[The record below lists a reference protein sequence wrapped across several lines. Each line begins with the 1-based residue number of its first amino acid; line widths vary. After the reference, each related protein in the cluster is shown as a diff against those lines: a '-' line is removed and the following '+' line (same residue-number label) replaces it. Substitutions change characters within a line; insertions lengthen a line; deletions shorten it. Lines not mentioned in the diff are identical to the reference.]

1 MSFLILMVVVL
12 LIKKI
17 NFIKYIQFLTEISV
31 MVNHLITQRFSL
43 HVSPLKTTPANFLHV
58 PEPKHIVNRRFSNV
72 TECVPRD

>member
-1 MSFLILMVVVL
+1 
-12 LIKKI
+12 
-17 NFIKYIQFLTEISV
+17 